1 MLQTLFPQSP
11 MSTDIA
17 NFAQAAPDS
26 FNPGAA
32 ALTSHGASALY
43 PVFVDDTGNV
53 NTRKKI
59 SDTVTASVLAAYL
72 LFGFPGGDTWGHR
85 PPCINAQKWPTH
97 LRHQV
102 TFLGFEIDTRAM
114 TLTWPV
120 EKRRRLQHRIN
131 VIKENAR
138 AGGQVPCKLLAQ
150 TLGLLRNG
158 CLVLPLGSTLSL
170 QTQYAVNDKVKAA
183 FQGGISPRKQRIF
196 WDTARVRLT
205 PGVLHDLDD
214 LSILL
219 EVDTPHSRAWCRPI
233 GLLVPRPI
241 QFTFLSDAS
250 YDGLGGG
257 GHHSLASCGGSQR
270 PNSAHWASRWSSGRN
285 PPRTTHPTP
294 FTSTS

>member
-1 MLQTLFPQSP
+1 MVPDDIAAAFHQVFYHPCMMPIFASVFDGHLCIPAGSIFGSVSSPGFYMVVGELWAWAAGAIDFQRARVRLMLQTLFPQPPTSA
-11 MSTDIA
+11 DIA
-17 NFAQAAPDS
+17 NFSQAAPDS

-120 EKRRRLQHRIN
+120 DKRRRLQHRIN

-183 FQGGISPRKQRIF
+183 FQGGTSPRKQCIF
-196 WDTARVRLT
+196 WDTARV
-205 PGVLHDLDD
+205 
-214 LSILL
+214 
-219 EVDTPHSRAWCRPI
+219 
-233 GLLVPRPI
+233 
-241 QFTFLSDAS
+241 
-250 YDGLGGG
+250 
-257 GHHSLASCGGSQR
+257 
-270 PNSAHWASRWSSGRN
+270 
-285 PPRTTHPTP
+285 
-294 FTSTS
+294 